1 MFKGYKMNAVIING
15 ETRISQVLTRK
26 EAEERLESIKMIY
39 PNARVESVNEEIK
52 SKVKI
57 NVIPEEVEDLSC
69 AGGACTL

>member
-1 MFKGYKMNAVIING
+1 MNAVIING
-15 ETRISQVLTRK
+15 EARISQVITRE
-26 EAEERLESIKMIY
+26 EAENRLKALKMMY